1 MLVDAKR
8 RRARDVL
15 DHDLEPVVAER
26 LDLPAVAA
34 DEVVVVIA
42 GGRRRLVLGAPAT
55 ELELVHESQLGERVE
70 SAIDARNPDLR
81 SPSPDLIVD
90 LGRGE
95 TAVLR
100 LQYFDHRG
108 PCSARLEARLAKS
121 SLSMV
126 APDHA
131 ANDSRSHFL
140 LGSPALTRI
149 ILVLILALASLTA
162 CGGDSG
168 SSDDEKTDVV
178 AAFYPLAW
186 AAEQVGGNEVAVRN
200 LTPPGTEPHDIELS
214 PRDVERIRAADV
226 VLYLGAGFQPAVEDA
241 IEGAD
246 GTVVDVLEGQRL
258 VAGEAHEEEGHAAE
272 EEEEGHAEESELDPH
287 VWLDPVR
294 FSSIAERVGEA
305 LGDPSA
311 AEDLTTRLEELDT
324 EFEQGLADCPQRHVV
339 TSHAAFGYL
348 TRRYGLE
355 QVPITGLSPEAEPTP
370 RELEEVVEHVRETK
384 ATTIYFETLIS
395 PRLAETV
402 ARETGAKTDVL
413 DPLEGLSEDDLDGGA
428 DYLSVMR
435 ENLASLRRGLECR

>member
-1 MLVDAKR
+1 M
-8 RRARDVL
+8 
-15 DHDLEPVVAER
+15 
-26 LDLPAVAA
+26 
-34 DEVVVVIA
+34 
-42 GGRRRLVLGAPAT
+42 
-55 ELELVHESQLGERVE
+55 
-70 SAIDARNPDLR
+70 
-81 SPSPDLIVD
+81 
-90 LGRGE
+90 
-95 TAVLR
+95 
-100 LQYFDHRG
+100 
-108 PCSARLEARLAKS
+108 
-121 SLSMV
+121 
-126 APDHA
+126 
-131 ANDSRSHFL
+131 
-140 LGSPALTRI
+140 TRI

-168 SSDDEKTDVV
+168 SSDDEQTDVV

-186 AAEQVGGNEVAVRN
+186 AAEQVGGNEVEVRN

-226 VLYLGAGFQPAVEDA
+226 VLYLGAGFQPGVEDA

-246 GTVVDVLEGQRL
+246 ATVVDVLEGQ
-258 VAGEAHEEEGHAAE
+258 
-272 EEEEGHAEESELDPH
+272 
-287 VWLDPVR
+287 
-294 FSSIAERVGEA
+294 RVGEA

-370 RELEEVVEHVRETK
+370 RELEEVVEHVSETK